1 MNREWLPELLSPAG
15 DMDCLKAAVD
25 AGCDAVYLG
34 GSQFNARQGAGNFS
48 AEEME
53 AAVRYCTLRGVKA
66 YLTLNTLIKEREW
79 EQLAAFVA
87 EIAGMG
93 FSGVILQDL
102 GVAMYLRRHFPM
114 LELHASTQMSVH
126 DQAGVEFLNTQGF
139 QRVVL
144 AREMTLD
151 EIRTL
156 RAQTSTE
163 LEVFIHGA
171 LCYCYS
177 GRCLMSSL
185 IGGRSGNRG
194 RCAQPC
200 RLPYGYVDVQ
210 KNEIEEPAYRLNLK
224 DMCSLD
230 FVGDL
235 VASGVHSLKIE
246 GRLKSPAYVA
256 GVTELYRR
264 ALDYCGEH
272 HRSYVVTAGDRERL
286 QQLYNRGGFSKGYYF
301 GKEGMIDLEN
311 PKHSGLLVGTVAKV
325 RGREGLCQIMP
336 LRPLHPGDVIEIRT
350 KKPPYPS
357 YQLRPENV
365 SEVGACCIPL
375 KAGVEKDQQVFR
387 LTDAQLLHA
396 LREKKTSRRLGVS
409 MRAVLKKGIPMELT
423 VTLRQLTIT
432 VWGAAPAKAEKQP
445 ITEDDVHR
453 SLSKLGDTAFYLD
466 GMSVEMDSDV
476 FVPVAV
482 LNQLRRDAVEKL
494 ESQLTARKT
503 LSLEATVKPVAVRTS
518 PEAHPPFLE
527 IEFSRVEQ
535 FRAIPPECIPWIR
548 RIFPRMERV
557 MPEAAAEML
566 AWGQTNQVE
575 ICPVLPAVSQQR
587 NRDAMRTLLRRW
599 MDVCVQGYAVCHV
612 GQVNLILDRNQPLH
626 LNLGFGILNKEHACF
641 WQRQGAVSFLLS
653 PELNLREL
661 RDLGR
666 PEGASALVYGH
677 IPIMVT
683 EQCPGRDAS
692 GCRAET
698 GAGTV
703 SAYLKDRKGAQLPVE
718 RHCRF
723 CYSTIYSSEP
733 IWLGDK
739 PEVLRHLPVDGL
751 RMFFLEEAPEEVSR
765 TLTAYA
771 HALEG
776 KAAHN
781 GPSSYTRGHFFRGVE

>member
-375 KAGVEKDQQVFR
+375 K
-387 LTDAQLLHA
+387 
-396 LREKKTSRRLGVS
+396 
-409 MRAVLKKGIPMELT
+409 
-423 VTLRQLTIT
+423 
-432 VWGAAPAKAEKQP
+432 
-445 ITEDDVHR
+445 
-453 SLSKLGDTAFYLD
+453 
-466 GMSVEMDSDV
+466 
-476 FVPVAV
+476 PV
-482 LNQLRRDAVEKL
+482 LRRISK
-494 ESQLTARKT
+494 
-503 LSLEATVKPVAVRTS
+503 
-518 PEAHPPFLE
+518 
-527 IEFSRVEQ
+527 
-535 FRAIPPECIPWIR
+535 
-548 RIFPRMERV
+548 
-557 MPEAAAEML
+557 
-566 AWGQTNQVE
+566 
-575 ICPVLPAVSQQR
+575 
-587 NRDAMRTLLRRW
+587 
-599 MDVCVQGYAVCHV
+599 
-612 GQVNLILDRNQPLH
+612 
-626 LNLGFGILNKEHACF
+626 
-641 WQRQGAVSFLLS
+641 SF
-653 PELNLREL
+653 
-661 RDLGR
+661 
-666 PEGASALVYGH
+666 A
-677 IPIMVT
+677 
-683 EQCPGRDAS
+683 
-692 GCRAET
+692 
-698 GAGTV
+698 
-703 SAYLKDRKGAQLPVE
+703 
-718 RHCRF
+718 
-723 CYSTIYSSEP
+723 
-733 IWLGDK
+733 
-739 PEVLRHLPVDGL
+739 
-751 RMFFLEEAPEEVSR
+751 
-765 TLTAYA
+765 
-771 HALEG
+771 
-776 KAAHN
+776 
-781 GPSSYTRGHFFRGVE
+781 

>member
-1 MNREWLPELLSPAG
+1 MNKERLPELLSPAG

-53 AAVRYCTLRGVKA
+53 VAVRYCTLRGVKT

-79 EQLAAFVA
+79 EQLEAFAA

-93 FSGVILQDL
+93 FSGVILQDM
-102 GVAMYLRRHFPM
+102 GAAMYLRRRFPM

-126 DQAGVEFLNTQGF
+126 DQAGVEFLSTQGF

-200 RLPYGYVDVQ
+200 RLPYGYRDAQ
-210 KNEIEEPAYRLNLK
+210 KNGIEEPAYRLNLK

-246 GRLKSPAYVA
+246 GRLKGPAYVA

-264 ALDYCGEH
+264 ALDYYGEH
-272 HRSYVVTAGDRERL
+272 HRPYAVTAGDRERL

-301 GKEGMIDLEN
+301 GKKGMVDLVN
-311 PKHSGLLVGTVAKV
+311 PKHSGLLVGAVAKV
-325 RGREGLCQIMP
+325 RSREGLCQIVP

-365 SEVGACCIPL
+365 LEEGTCCIPL

-387 LTDAQLLHA
+387 LTDVQLINA
-396 LREKKTSRRLGVS
+396 LREKKSSRRLGLS
-409 MRAVLKKGIPMELT
+409 MRAVLKMGVPMELT
-423 VTLRQLTIT
+423 VTLGQLTIT
-432 VWGAAPAKAEKQP
+432 VRGAAPAKAEKQP

-453 SLSKLGDTAFYLD
+453 SLSKLGDTSFYLD
-466 GMSVEMDSDV
+466 RMEVEMDSEV
-476 FVPVAV
+476 FVPVSS
-482 LNQLRRDAVEKL
+482 LNRLRRDAIEKL
-494 ESQLTARKT
+494 ESQFTARGA
-503 LSLEATVKPVAVRTS
+503 LSSESTIKPVAVKTS

-527 IEFSRVEQ
+527 IEISSVEQ
-535 FRAIPPECIPWIR
+535 FRAIPPGCIPWIR

-557 MPEAAAEML
+557 LPEEAVEML
-566 AWGQTNQVE
+566 AWGQTNRVE
-575 ICPVLPAVSQQR
+575 ICPVLPAVSQER
-587 NRDAMRTLLRRW
+587 NRGAMGALLRKW
-599 MDVCVQGYAVCHV
+599 MEVCVQGYVVCHV
-612 GQVNLILDRNQPLH
+612 GQVNLILDMHLPLH
-626 LNLGFGILNKEHACF
+626 LNSGFGIMNKEHAGF

-661 RDLGR
+661 RELGR

-683 EQCPGRDAS
+683 EQCPVRDAN
-692 GCRAET
+692 GCRPSTAL
-698 GAGTV
+698 GSI

-718 RHCRF
+718 RHCHF
-723 CYSTIYSSEP
+723 CYSTIYSSDP

-751 RMFFLEEAPEEVSR
+751 RMFFLEEAPERVGS
-765 TLTAYA
+765 TLTAYV